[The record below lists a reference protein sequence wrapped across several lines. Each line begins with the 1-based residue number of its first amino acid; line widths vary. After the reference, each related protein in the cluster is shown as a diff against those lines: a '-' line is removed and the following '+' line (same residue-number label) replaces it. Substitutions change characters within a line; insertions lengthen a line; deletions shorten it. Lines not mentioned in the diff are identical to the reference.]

1 MIQRGFSGPIQTL
14 PKQQASHAWVLQE
27 FRMGVGSRV
36 IPQIISEHN
45 MVEIECPLCTK
56 TVDLGSDSTGTYEC
70 PYCHEDFEY
79 ESNIKNHL
87 TIDNHSQFGYL
98 MHGVKKVTKPYA
110 GYYRLGVLR
119 DYNEEEIEDYK
130 GGILQELK
138 ESFFSQDPLVKVIFF
153 VFLPIFFILA
163 IPIFIMWI
171 PCIIY
176 YFLRIKIQRLIYEL
190 GGHPGKT
197 LTEVDHLY
205 IHPDGRV
212 IVPIN
217 DLLPFRFNIEGK
229 MRIETHFHNG
239 KWCSVSILK
248 GRKCYFSL
256 GDLPRVILDL
266 DRGDITLWSTSD
278 REEIYQFLRRFDL
291 KECERRTADPIG
303 GDGGG
308 GV

>member
-1 MIQRGFSGPIQTL
+1 
-14 PKQQASHAWVLQE
+14 
-27 FRMGVGSRV
+27 MGVGSRV

-45 MVEIECPLCTK
+45 MVEIECPSCTK

-79 ESNIKNHL
+79 ESNIKNNL
-87 TIDNHSQFGYL
+87 KNSQSQY
-98 MHGVKKVTKPYA
+98 GVKKVTKPFA
-110 GYYRLGVLR
+110 GYYRLGLLR
-119 DYNEEEIEDYK
+119 DYDEKQEGNYSQTEEETSFFDNLFA
-130 GGILQELK
+130 GILKYVL
-138 ESFFSQDPLVKVIFF
+138 
-153 VFLPIFFILA
+153 LPIVFILL
-163 IPIFIMWI
+163 IPTILSSIGMNYIQLWI
-171 PCIIY
+171 Y
-176 YFLRIKIQRLIYEL
+176 KL
-190 GGHPGKT
+190 GGHPGKM

-212 IVPIN
+212 TVPLN
-217 DLLPFRFNIEGK
+217 DLAPFRFNIEGK

-256 GDLPRVILDL
+256 GDLPRIE
-266 DRGDITLWSTSD
+266 TYEPLWPASD

-291 KECERRTADPIG
+291 KECERRTASSSG

-308 GV
+308 

>member
-1 MIQRGFSGPIQTL
+1 
-14 PKQQASHAWVLQE
+14 
-27 FRMGVGSRV
+27 
-36 IPQIISEHN
+36 

-87 TIDNHSQFGYL
+87 TIDNHSQFGYM

-119 DYNEEEIEDYK
+119 DYNEEEIEEMVK
-130 GGILQELK
+130 EEK
-138 ESFFSQDPLVKVIFF
+138 ESFFTNPLVWIFL

-163 IPIFIMWI
+163 IPLFIIGI
-171 PCIIY
+171 PYIMLHILY
-176 YFLRIKIQRLIYEL
+176 HFFSWKIQRLIYKL
-190 GGHPGKT
+190 GGHPGKK

-212 IVPIN
+212 IVPLN
-217 DLLPFRFNIEGK
+217 DLLPFIFNIEGE
-229 MRIETHFHNG
+229 MRIETHYHNQR
-239 KWCSVSILK
+239 WYSVSILK

-256 GDLPRVILDL
+256 KNIYRMDPG
-266 DRGDITLWSTSD
+266 

-291 KECERRTADPIG
+291 KESERRTFASS
-303 GDGGG
+303 DGGG
-308 GV
+308 GGA

>member
-1 MIQRGFSGPIQTL
+1 MD
-14 PKQQASHAWVLQE
+14 
-27 FRMGVGSRV
+27 VGSRV
-36 IPQIISEHN
+36 IPNKALESN
-45 MVEIECPLCTK
+45 MVEVECPLCSK

-79 ESNIKNHL
+79 ESNIENHL

-98 MHGVKKVTKPYA
+98 MHGVKKVTKPFA

-119 DYNEEEIEDYK
+119 DYNEEEIKDYK

-138 ESFFSQDPLVKVIFF
+138 ESFFSHHPLVKVIFF

-163 IPIFIMWI
+163 IPLFFYVGTHY
-171 PCIIY
+171 IIC
-176 YFLRIKIQRLIYEL
+176 YFFWIKIQRLIYKF
-190 GGHPGKT
+190 GGHPGKL

-217 DLLPFRFNIEGK
+217 DLLPFIFNIEGE

-256 GDLPRVILDL
+256 KTFYGMDP
-266 DRGDITLWSTSD
+266 G

-291 KECERRTADPIG
+291 KESERRTSASS
-303 GDGGG
+303 DGGG
-308 GV
+308 GP